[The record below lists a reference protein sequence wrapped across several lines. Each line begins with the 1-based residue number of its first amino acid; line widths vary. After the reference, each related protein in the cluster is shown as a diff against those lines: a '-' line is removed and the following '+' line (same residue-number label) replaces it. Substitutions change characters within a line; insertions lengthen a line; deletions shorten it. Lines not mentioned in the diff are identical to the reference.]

1 MKIIQFP
8 ISKWSVTLVTYYS
21 LCLRYICIIK
31 LKKMNKILYHITI
44 GFLFFVSLLQGQ
56 QLVPITKSEVIN
68 KVSED
73 NQSLKISNE
82 DFNGARADY
91 RQTNAV
97 FLPNISV
104 SHTGISTT
112 NPLMAF
118 GSKLN
123 QAILTQNDFNPALL
137 NNPNQTQNFATKL
150 EIQQP
155 LINVDGIYQRKAA
168 KAKMEATSLQSQ
180 RTKEYLSLEV
190 EKAYMQLQLAYKG
203 VAVLEKALEAAV
215 SNKTLA
221 DNSFKQGYLQ
231 RADILNVEVHVT
243 EIKNQL
249 QTAKSN
255 VQNASNYLSFLM
267 NDETYVIY
275 QPSDSLSIDK
285 IDYKNDMKI
294 SENRSDIKAM
304 EFASNAY
311 SNMNKADKMA
321 FLPRLNAFGSYEL
334 YDDQVF
340 QGDANGYLVG
350 AQLSWDLFQGSKRI
364 GKAQKSRAEY
374 EKSKLQYEQYVSQSN
389 LELNKAKRAFIDA
402 ENRLNLTALAL
413 EQSEESLR
421 IRTNR
426 FKEGLEKTSDL
437 LMAETQFAQ
446 KQLEYYQT
454 IFEYNYAQAYLDFLT
469 KE

>member
-1 MKIIQFP
+1 
-8 ISKWSVTLVTYYS
+8 
-21 LCLRYICIIK
+21 
-31 LKKMNKILYHITI
+31 MNKKLYSITLGVL
-44 GFLFFVSLLQGQ
+44 GFASLLQAQ
-56 QLVPITKSEVIN
+56 EVVPITKSEVLS
-68 KVSED
+68 KVSEV
-73 NQSLKISNE
+73 NQTLKISDE
-82 DFNGARADY
+82 DFKQARADY
-91 RQTNAV
+91 RQTNAI
-97 FLPNISV
+97 FLPNITA

-123 QAILTQNDFNPALL
+123 QEILTQNDFNPALL
-137 NNPNQTQNFATKL
+137 NNPSQTQNFATKF
-150 EIQQP
+150 EVQQP
-155 LINVDGIYQRKAA
+155 LLNLDGVYQRKAA
-168 KAKMEATSLQSQ
+168 KSKMDAMSLQSQ
-180 RTKEYLSLEV
+180 RTKEYLALDV

-203 VAVLEKALEAAV
+203 VAVLEKALEAAN
-215 SNKTLA
+215 SNKQLA
-221 DNSFKQGYLQ
+221 ENSFKQGYLQ
-231 RADILNVEVHVT
+231 RADVLNVEVHVT
-243 EIKNQL
+243 EVQNQL

-267 NDETYVIY
+267 NDASYVVY
-275 QPSDSLSIDK
+275 QPSDSLTVTK
-285 IDYKNDMKI
+285 IALKDAMQV

-304 EFASNAY
+304 ASVSNAY
-311 SNMNKADKMA
+311 DAMNKADKMA

-334 YDDQVF
+334 YDDQIF
-340 QGDANGYLVG
+340 QGDANGYLFG

-364 GKAQKSRAEY
+364 GKAQKSRSEF

-389 LELNKAKRAFIDA
+389 LELNKTKRALTDA
-402 ENRLNLTALAL
+402 ENRLNLTNLAL
-413 EQSEESLR
+413 NQSKESLR

-454 IFEYNYAQAYLDFLT
+454 IFEYNYTQAYLEFLT